1 LGGAQ
6 DSRSGKNLFGQVRL
20 ALLTEEHTELGDSKS
35 MPRQRRERP
44 SEKKQRIRLTP
55 AANWVL
61 LILWF
66 SIPLVYAAASFAEL
80 NGPSEYQIKAAFL
93 YKFAKFIEWPASTFR
108 DPKQPMG
115 ICVFG
120 RDPFGHA
127 LEEALWGKSI
137 GSRSVFLGRAQQIPE
152 LAGCQVVFVSAEESS
167 RVMEIVRGLRGH
179 SALLVGESEG
189 FASSGGAIQF
199 VLDQNR
205 VRFAIN
211 PDAAN
216 RAGLKI
222 SSKLLALATIV
233 RDAGSDAEEK
243 F

>member
-1 LGGAQ
+1 M
-6 DSRSGKNLFGQVRL
+6 
-20 ALLTEEHTELGDSKS
+20 EEQTELGDSKS
-35 MPRQRRERP
+35 MPRECRERP
-44 SEKKQRIRLTP
+44 SGKKQWIRLAPT
-55 AANWVL
+55 ANWVL
-61 LILWF
+61 FILSF
-66 SIPLVYAAASFAEL
+66 SFPLVYAAASFAEL

-93 YKFAKFIEWPASTFR
+93 YNFAKFIEWPTSTFR

-127 LEEALWGKSI
+127 LEEALYGKSI
-137 GSRSVFLGRAQQIPE
+137 GSRSVFLGRTQQIPE
-152 LAGCQVVFVSAEESS
+152 LARCQVVFVSAAESS
-167 RVMEIVRGLRGH
+167 HVMEIVNGLRGH

-233 RDAGSDAEEK
+233 RDAGSDAEARY
-243 F
+243 